1 MSASTPT
8 VHGGFGTRQLGAA
21 LAGVGLAL
29 AVVAGLAFGQLT
41 AQPQA
46 AAAPAPAVAPNFDH
60 GWSTDS
66 SNVTISGGAVAP
78 NFDHGW
84 STDSSNVTIS
94 GGTGGSDARRM
105 AR

>member
-8 VHGGFGTRQLGAA
+8 VHGGIGTRQLGAA

-29 AVVAGLAFGQLT
+29 AVLAGLAFGQLT
-41 AQPQA
+41 ATSQ
-46 AAAPAPAVAPNFDH
+46 AAPAAPAAGVAPNFDHGWSTDASNVTIVPVVAPGFDH

-66 SNVTISGGAVAP
+66 SNVTVSR
-78 NFDHGW
+78 
-84 STDSSNVTIS
+84 
-94 GGTGGSDARRM
+94 GTGGSDARRM